1 MLTPTVPRDSREH
14 AGGVEGG
21 LTELLVPLGGY
32 LQHDPLDEQVQVAEQ
47 DEGGRRGG
55 PAVVLLYQVVA
66 LELPDLVRVLLD
78 LLERVAGGRQGARVT
93 RGRQEEARGAMGNRP
108 RHRLG
113 GLGPHR
119 AQMHAT
125 QDGATLRPRKTAE
138 RSSELPGSRGE
149 KKGHLDLSLCVLLAD
164 ETRRGIGGRGPR
176 PGI

>member
-1 MLTPTVPRDSREH
+1 MLTPTAPRDSREH
-14 AGGVEGG
+14 AGGAEGR

-47 DEGGRRGG
+47 DEGGRCRG

-93 RGRQEEARGAMGNRP
+93 QGRQEEARGAMGNRP
-108 RHRLG
+108 RHHLG

-119 AQMHAT
+119 VQTHAT
-125 QDGATLRPRKTAE
+125 QDGSP
-138 RSSELPGSRGE
+138 
-149 KKGHLDLSLCVLLAD
+149 C
-164 ETRRGIGGRGPR
+164 GRGR
-176 PGI
+176 QLSRVLSSLGAEGRRKDT